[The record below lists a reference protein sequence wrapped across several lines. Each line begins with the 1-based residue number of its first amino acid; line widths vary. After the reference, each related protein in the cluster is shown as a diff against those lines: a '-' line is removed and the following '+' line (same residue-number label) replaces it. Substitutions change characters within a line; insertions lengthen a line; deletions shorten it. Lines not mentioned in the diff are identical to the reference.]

1 MKIKEVTDEHIL
13 FDNGNTITFDHE
25 QDCCEDNY
33 ADFMILTEN
42 NVNYG
47 FDFNEE
53 LTFEFIDEM
62 GFRFGSKDRY
72 GAMRWIFI
80 PCYSYQN
87 GYYSNDVDILYN
99 DNKVLNGIC
108 EEHDDC

>member
-13 FDNGNTITFDHE
+13 FDNGNTITYHHCP
-25 QDCCEDNY
+25 DCCEVNY
-33 ADFMILTEN
+33 ADFSILTEN

-62 GFRFGSKDRY
+62 GFRFGSKDPY
-72 GAMRWIFI
+72 GAMHWIFI

-87 GYYSNDVDILYN
+87 GYYSDDVDILYN
-99 DNKVLNGIC
+99 GKQVLNGIC
-108 EEHDDC
+108 EEHLD